1 MSSESRPDPRV
12 AGPWDVTEV
21 DGVDTRMDFGSL
33 WIRGVDGLQVQA
45 QMDDATKVVG
55 LITLTLGSGAVQL
68 QVFAAPRTAGLWD
81 DVRSQLAS
89 SVTSQGGVIEEGEGE
104 FGIELRGRVPGQ
116 GGLQPVRF
124 VGVDG
129 PGGSCVGSSSVM
141 RRPWVA
147 PPNSR
152 GSSVTLSLTE
162 GSRPWHRVRL

>member
-89 SVTSQGGVIEEGEGE
+89 SVTSQGGS
-104 FGIELRGRVPGQ
+104 LKRARGSSGSNSAGVC
-116 GGLQPVRF
+116 PVREAF
-124 VGVDG
+124 SPSDLWVWMDR
-129 PGGSCVGSSSVM
+129 GGSCVGSSSVM